1 MKKKRLVSKTAPVPN
16 TSNNSFPLSTNVQ
29 NNNNDQPLRL
39 NLNNNPTPRPNNPPN
54 PSNAIANV
62 DDDDLKKSKKHFK
75 QIQKDP
81 SKAVLKLGSFTP
93 IPTNAPSSFGD
104 PTGKTPNN
112 TKAIGLSGKPFTM
125 ATSLLNPMEI
135 PPTNTATPMKAQT
148 APVSLNPD
156 DNVEQ
161 VFEDQFNKIKTSDN
175 NFLGLSTTFGKVTN
189 RPITSASNSTSSNTF
204 QLARNDSSGAASNQ
218 LMVVQPPQQAQE
230 LVDANMEVE
239 ETYSIAPVHQT
250 SKKVQ
255 LQRERAKLLVA
266 PPRPLKK
273 SKSNTQQNNGTLPTR
288 SSHTQRLL
296 AKARARRSRS
306 PQNLEIFLSQDD
318 LNSSNSEFKQKDV
331 RLNIEK
337 LKM

>member
-296 AKARARRSRS
+296 AKARARRFQ
-306 PQNLEIFLSQDD
+306 QNQSS
-318 LNSSNSEFKQKDV
+318 NSSNSEFKQKEV
-331 RLNIEK
+331 RLK
-337 LKM
+337 Y

>member
-1 MKKKRLVSKTAPVPN
+1 MPKFNMKKKRLVSKTAPLPN
-16 TSNNSFPLSTNVQ
+16 TSNNTFPLSTNFQ
-29 NNNNDQPLRL
+29 NNINNQQLRL
-39 NLNNNPTPRPNNPPN
+39 NLNNNPTPRPNTPPN

-62 DDDDLKKSKKHFK
+62 DDDDDLKKSKKHFK

-93 IPTNAPSSFGD
+93 IPTNAPLPLGG

-112 TKAIGLSGKPFTM
+112 TMATLSGKPFTM

-161 VFEDQFNKIKTSDN
+161 VFEDQFNKIKTASKN
-175 NFLGLSTTFGKVTN
+175 VLGLSRNFGPVTKK
-189 RPITSASNSTSSNTF
+189 PINSASNSTSSNTF
-204 QLARNDSSGAASNQ
+204 QLDRNDPSGAASNQ
-218 LMVVQPPQQAQE
+218 LMVVQPQQALE

-239 ETYSIAPVHQT
+239 EIYSIAPVQT

-296 AKARARRSRS
+296 AKARARRFQ
-306 PQNLEIFLSQDD
+306 QNQSS
-318 LNSSNSEFKQKDV
+318 NSSNSEFKQKEV
-331 RLNIEK
+331 RLK
-337 LKM
+337 Y

>member
-104 PTGKTPNN
+104 PTGKTPDN

-189 RPITSASNSTSSNTF
+189 KPINSASNSTSSNTF

-239 ETYSIAPVHQT
+239 ETYSIAPVAQT
-250 SKKVQ
+250 SEKVQ

-296 AKARARRSRS
+296 AKARARRSQ
-306 PQNLEIFLSQDD
+306 QNQSS
-318 LNSSNSEFKQKDV
+318 NSSNSEFKQKEV
-331 RLNIEK
+331 RLK
-337 LKM
+337 Y

>member
-62 DDDDLKKSKKHFK
+62 DDDVDKIFTEKVQ
-75 QIQKDP
+75 QIQNDP
-81 SKAVLKLGSFTP
+81 SKAFLKKTSFTP
-93 IPTNAPSSFGD
+93 IPTNAPLASGG

-112 TKAIGLSGKPFTM
+112 TMATLSGKPFTM
-125 ATSLLNPMEI
+125 ATSLLNPMEM
-135 PPTNTATPMKAQT
+135 PLTNTATPMKAQT

-189 RPITSASNSTSSNTF
+189 KPINSASNSTSSNTF

-218 LMVVQPPQQAQE
+218 LMVVQPQQAPE

-296 AKARARRSRS
+296 AKARARRSQ
-306 PQNLEIFLSQDD
+306 QNQSS
-318 LNSSNSEFKQKDV
+318 NSSNSEFKQKEV
-331 RLNIEK
+331 RLK
-337 LKM
+337 Y